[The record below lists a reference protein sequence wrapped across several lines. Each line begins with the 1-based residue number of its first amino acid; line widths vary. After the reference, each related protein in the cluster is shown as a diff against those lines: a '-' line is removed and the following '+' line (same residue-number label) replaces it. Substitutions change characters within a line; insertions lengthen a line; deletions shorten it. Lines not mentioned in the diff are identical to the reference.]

1 MKTTVEVIQHGT
13 KLIVDLV
20 GADRELSISAVR
32 FPSAEDG
39 DSDST
44 DVSKWIDNVAPDI
57 WNDLTDLAIAAYI
70 KHLRFCGLKVAV

>member
-13 KLIVDLV
+13 KLIIDLV
-20 GADRELSISAVR
+20 GANQELSISAVR
-32 FPSAEDG
+32 FPSESEGHD
-39 DSDST
+39 DSADI
-44 DVSKWIDNVAPDI
+44 SKWIDHVAPDI